1 MTLSSSGAEA
11 GSPRC
16 ARVSERSGGSPR
28 RLVLVISTLAH
39 GGAEVQVRTLAE
51 KFARRGWRVDLIV
64 LRTPEAFVS
73 ELEAASVR
81 VHCVAGASGRVGIT
95 GWWRLVRLLR
105 KLSPDVVHSH
115 MRGANLATRLARP
128 FANIP
133 VLVCTAHNLKEG
145 VNRRGTTGATE
156 TLYRLTDRF
165 CDLTTNVSRSAVAR
179 YIETRA
185 APVDRIRFVPNG
197 IDIDRFRR
205 DDLARARIR
214 NELQLADRPVVINI
228 GRFHPQK
235 NHELLVRAFAE
246 AHVKV
251 PGAVLLLV
259 GAGDLQPEI
268 KSLVAALGIAPA
280 VRFLGIR
287 NDVRDLLSAADLYA
301 MSSRYE
307 GLPVVLLEAAASGLP
322 IVATAVGGN
331 TEIVQEGVSGLLVP
345 SEDLTAFSR
354 ALISLLTFPN
364 ADRADWG
371 AAGRRFVEGAYGI
384 DNVVETWEGLYAE
397 LGRRSSL

>member
-1 MTLSSSGAEA
+1 MTLGSSGAEV
-11 GSPRC
+11 GNPRS
-16 ARVSERSGGSPR
+16 ARVSESAGGFRR
-28 RLVLVISTLAH
+28 RLVLVISTLTH

-73 ELEAASVR
+73 ELDAAGVR
-81 VHCVAGASGRVGIT
+81 VHCVADASGRVGIG
-95 GWWRLVRLLR
+95 GWWRLVRLIR

-115 MRGANLATRLARP
+115 MRGANLATRLSRP
-128 FANIP
+128 FVKIP

-197 IDIDRFRR
+197 IDIDKFRR
-205 DDLARARIR
+205 DDLARVRIR

-251 PGAVLLLV
+251 PAAVLLLV
-259 GAGDLQPEI
+259 GAGDLEREI
-268 KSLVAALGIAPA
+268 KSLVAALGITPA

-287 NDVRDLLSAADLYA
+287 NDVRDLLSAADIYA

-331 TEIVQEGVSGLLVP
+331 TEIVQDGVSGLLVP
-345 SEDLTAFSR
+345 SEDLAAFSR
-354 ALISLLTFPN
+354 ALVSLMTMSGTE
-364 ADRADWG
+364 RAQWG
-371 AAGRRFVEGAYGI
+371 GAGRRFVEGTYGI
-384 DNVVETWEGLYAE
+384 DSVVDTWEGLYAD
-397 LGRRSSL
+397 LGHRST